1 MSDLVKELRDASRV
15 LESGPRGIGW
25 GYALVMNNAA
35 DEIIAL
41 RERLKIRDKQIEQ
54 LRADLYNAN
63 RDFDATGL

>member
-1 MSDLVKELRDASRV
+1 M
-15 LESGPRGIGW
+15 
-25 GYALVMNNAA
+25 VMNNAA